1 AALPAI
7 GDGGSNPAV
16 TTGDFDA
23 GGTADDVQVQF
34 STPDFGTVNSF
45 QIQRADAKGVG
56 STSCSATDVPSANYT
71 TIGTVSPAGTQGNFI
86 DFDRAVGKTF
96 CYRVRVQDP
105 VTAAENF
112 SVVST
117 TTIGGGAGDVTK
129 PTSLSTSMTP
139 SSSGLANT
147 LDTGDKVGIAFSESM
162 SVSPTAVIRVTD
174 SDCGT
179 AQNSGPATCSGGT
192 SNTVADIICGN
203 NANCVLNPTNQLVVT
218 MTSNPSVVAAG
229 SVTGA
234 QFPLVVTD
242 R

>member
-1 AALPAI
+1 

-96 CYRVRVQDP
+96 CYRVRLQDP

-112 SVVST
+112 SIVVT
-117 TTIGGGAGDVTK
+117 QTIGGCRGYTGK
-129 PTSLSTSMTP
+129 PISNNTFTTA
-139 SSSGLANT
+139 SSAGLANPP
-147 LDTGDKVGIAFSESM
+147 D
-162 SVSPTAVIRVTD
+162 
-174 SDCGT
+174 
-179 AQNSGPATCSGGT
+179 
-192 SNTVADIICGN
+192 
-203 NANCVLNPTNQLVVT
+203 
-218 MTSNPSVVAAG
+218 
-229 SVTGA
+229 
-234 QFPLVVTD
+234 
-242 R
+242 